1 MYRFQPQRILIPVD
15 FSETSQLAI
24 KHGLFLARYTKAELY
39 LLHVVNLHYEPQDLF
54 LPYVQI
60 DRSEIENKAMSKLEA
75 FSEELLHEYGV
86 SANCL
91 IRSGSPS
98 FEILSVASEYDIS
111 LIVMGTHGYGPIDE
125 LIIGSVALKVL
136 TKSSCPTMVMNV
148 EASHIGYKKILLPID
163 TSAHTRQKVNYALDF
178 AREMHSGVEVLG
190 LLGSDETHEKPA
202 IGLILNQIAELAKER
217 GVPCNS
223 TLLEGVKN
231 RADAS
236 VEHSLVCGADLVV
249 IMSDQDAEL
258 TGLFLGPYAQQIIH
272 SSPIPVIALKPK
284 DLSAGDASILGG
296 TSGL

>member
-39 LLHVVNLHYEPQDLF
+39 LLHVVNLQYEAQDLF
-54 LPYVQI
+54 LPYVQL
-60 DRSEIENKAMSKLEA
+60 DRSEIENKAMAKLDA

-86 SANCL
+86 TATCL

-111 LIVMGTHGYGPIDE
+111 LIVMGTHGYGPLEE

-136 TKSSCPTMVMNV
+136 TKSPCPTMAMNV
-148 EASHIGYKKILLPID
+148 EASHIGYKKILMPID
-163 TSAHTRQKVNYALDF
+163 TSAHTRQKVNYTLDF
-178 AREMHSGVEVLG
+178 ARDMQSQVEVMG
-190 LLGSDETHEKPA
+190 LLGSDEANEKPA
-202 IGLILNQIAELAKER
+202 MGVILKQVTDLANER
-217 GVPCNS
+217 GVKCNS
-223 TLLEGVKN
+223 ILLENVKN
-231 RADAS
+231 RADATI
-236 VEHSLVCGADLVV
+236 EHARAIGADLMV

-272 SSPIPVIALKPK
+272 ASHVPVIALKPR
-284 DLSAGDASILGG
+284 DLSAGNSSILGG